1 MTEAMTSREIVA
13 ATLDYSGPERVARS
27 FSPSDFASAH
37 TTARTYATEWQLT
50 RAKPSEGQSQL
61 GEEWTRID
69 EWGNLWRRID
79 PTSKGEVARG
89 VLDDLDQ
96 VESYEFPDFT
106 QPADYLAVREKR
118 AEFPDSWLI
127 GGLPGFAFN
136 IARKMRRFEQ
146 YLMDSILDRERI
158 ALLHDRIDDVLEAMI
173 RNYAAAGVDAV
184 MFPEDWGTQKQT
196 LISPKL
202 WRDEFFPRF
211 ARLCD
216 VAHACGIKVFMHSCG
231 QIEGIVP
238 GLIEAGIDLL
248 QFDQPDLH
256 TIDLLAARQSEALA
270 KGKRITFWCGV
281 DIQMTL
287 QTKDR
292 TVIEAKAL
300 EMLDRLWR
308 GEGGFVA
315 GYYSDNA
322 SIGLDPSWQDYA
334 SAIFRDY
341 GVRARYR

>member
-1 MTEAMTSREIVA
+1 MNETMTSREIVA
-13 ATLDYSGPERVARS
+13 ATLDYGGPERVARS
-27 FSPSDFASAH
+27 FSPSDFVSASM
-37 TTARTYATEWQLT
+37 TSRTHATEWEKT
-50 RAKPSEGQSQL
+50 SPRSGDIGT
-61 GEEWTRID
+61 GETWERLD
-69 EWGNLWRRID
+69 EWGNVWRRID
-79 PTSKGEVARG
+79 STSKGEVARG
-89 VLDDLDQ
+89 VITNLDSI
-96 VESYEFPDFT
+96 ESYEFPDFGR
-106 QPADYLAVREKR
+106 AEDYDAVRERR
-118 AEFPDSWLI
+118 ATHPESWLI

-136 IARKMRRFEQ
+136 IARKMRRLEQ
-146 YLMDSILDRERI
+146 YLMDILLERERI
-158 ALLHDRIDDVLEAMI
+158 TLLHDRIDEVLETMI
-173 RNYAAAGVDAV
+173 RNYADAGVDAV

-196 LISPKL
+196 LISPRL

-238 GLIEAGIDLL
+238 GLIESGIDLL

-270 KGKRITFWCGV
+270 QGKRITFWCGV

-292 TVIEAKAL
+292 AVIEAKAL

-315 GYYSDNA
+315 GYYSDNP

-334 SAIFRDY
+334 SSTFLDY
-341 GVRARYR
+341 GVRSRYQ